1 MSDITERIAALSPE
15 QRALFE
21 AKLKRR
27 GLSAPKP
34 QVIPRRKQQNYPRL
48 SFDQERIWLVDQIE
62 PGNPA
67 YNIFSVSRLNGR
79 VDLAVME
86 RALNEVVRRHET
98 LRTTFTE
105 IGGEPRQVIAP
116 SLFIPLDVIDLRPE
130 PPAERERLA
139 DALIREATAR
149 SFELARGPLARFGMV
164 RVRDEEFLL
173 HYTVHHTCID
183 RWSADIIET
192 EMVAF
197 YLAFLEGR
205 PSPLPELPIQFADFA
220 EWQRDWLQGEAL
232 EEQVAYWRRQLDG
245 VPHVLELPTDRPR
258 PPLQTFNGA
267 RRTVI
272 LPKQMLDGLKGL
284 ARREQTTMFTL
295 CLALYK
301 TLLYRYTRQDDILIG
316 VAVANRNRPET
327 LGLIGYFLNMLV
339 MRTNFS
345 GDPTFREL
353 LGREKESV
361 TGAFAH
367 GEFPFG
373 RLMQEIRP
381 RHDASRNPLFQVA
394 YIYLDFE
401 TPGEIDKTGFTA
413 APVLWDNGSSRFE
426 MTLALTDFTD
436 GLEVTIEYNT
446 DLFDGETIGRTL
458 GHFSTLV
465 AGVVNAPDERVAR
478 LPLLTAAERR
488 EALAVWSDAATPFP
502 RDKSIQQLFEEQAGL
517 TPDNVALDFGGERS
531 TYGELNARANRLA
544 HHLRSLGV
552 GAEVPVGF
560 MLERSAGMV
569 VTLLAILK
577 AGGAYVP
584 LDPAYPLERL
594 DFMLRDARLSVL
606 VTEER
611 LLDALPAFFG
621 QVVCLDAD
629 ATVIDAASAENP
641 PVEVTGDNL
650 AYVIYTSG
658 STGVPKGI
666 SITHRAVVRLVRD
679 TNYVE
684 VEPTDRIAHASS
696 ATFDAATFE
705 LWGALLNGARVVGI
719 NRDVAL
725 SPAALAAQISEDGIS
740 ILFLTTALFNQ
751 IAGAEPRAF
760 APLRA
765 LLFGGEAVEP
775 RWVRRVLEEGPPRR
789 LLHVYG
795 PTESTTYATWHEVEE
810 VPLDAT
816 TVPIGGPLSNT
827 QLYVLDAAFEPVP
840 VGVPGELYIGGE
852 GLARGYLSRPGLTA
866 EKFIPHPFGGEPGA
880 RVYRTGDLVR
890 RLPAGAV
897 EFVGRADNQVKVRGF
912 RIELEEI
919 EAALRS
925 HPAVE
930 EAAVLARED
939 GGEERRLVAYLS
951 CGGAE
956 LPKASEWR
964 GFVGSKLPD
973 YMIPAAFVVLEKLPL
988 TSSGKVDRRALPAPD
1003 QSRPEL
1009 AEAFVAPASPAE
1021 VTLAGIWADV
1031 LGVERVGAHDSF
1043 FDLGGDS
1050 LTAIQVV
1057 AKAREREL
1065 PLTIQQLFQY
1075 STVAELAREARP
1087 EGVAARVER
1096 VPPFGLVGEEDRARM
1111 PEGVEDA
1118 YPLTR
1123 MQAGMVYHSE
1133 YAPGTAVYHEIFSFH
1148 IQAQFDE
1155 GLLRS
1160 CFEELMGHHPV
1171 LRTSFDLS
1179 SYSEPLQLVH
1189 ERVPLP
1195 FRVEDLTHLTEEEQR
1210 AAVTAYIEAE
1220 RGKVFDWTRAPLL
1233 NLSIQRRGGGSFQ
1246 LILDFHH
1253 SIFDGWSLSSFLADL
1268 FRHYV
1273 SMLTEGEGGLGPPPS
1288 ILYSDYVA
1296 LEVAAMR
1303 SEEHQRFWLER
1314 LGGAQPTLLPR
1325 LPAAAREAG
1334 GPPCVKYREV
1344 LIPAELSDGLKRLSS
1359 VAGVPLKS
1367 VLLASH
1373 FRVLSLL
1380 SGRDEAVTGLA
1391 TNGRPE
1397 ELDGDRV
1404 IGMFLNTLPL
1414 LLRLPGGSWVELA
1427 RAAFEAEREMLSFR
1441 HYPLSEL
1448 QRLLGARALFDVGFN
1463 YTHFHVAHGM
1473 LDLPE
1478 LKVLGFEGISETSFA
1493 LLADFDLDLLE
1504 SQVRLALKYDSN
1516 EFTPEQIEAV
1526 AGYYGS
1532 TLAAMAGHPYERYEA
1547 RTLLPEAELRRQLEV
1562 WNETARPYPRERPI
1576 HRLFEEQ
1583 AGRAPE
1589 ATALEFEGGRLS
1601 YAELNAHA
1609 NRLAHHLRGAG
1620 VGTED
1625 VVAVMAGRT
1634 PEAIVGLLAVL
1645 KAGGAYLPLD
1655 PTHPPERL
1663 RFMLDD
1669 ARVKVV
1675 LTLGDAADEFRNEQR
1690 RVVRLDVEREE
1701 IERGPA
1707 ENPPAHANAE
1717 NLAYVIYTSGSTG
1730 RPKGV
1735 AVTHANVVRL
1745 VKGTDYADFDEG
1757 EVFLQLAPL
1766 SFDASTF
1773 EVWGS
1778 LLNGARLVVMPAEN
1792 PSLEE
1797 LARALARHRVTTLWL
1812 TAGLFH
1818 QMVEAHADAL
1828 RALSQL
1834 LAGGDVLSPSH
1845 VRRLLEGG
1853 GPPKLIN
1860 GYGPTEGTT
1869 FTCCHVMTEAPPAGL
1884 PVPIGRPI
1892 ANTRVY
1898 VLDARLRPVPVGT
1911 TGELYIGGDG
1921 LARGYLNRP
1930 GLTAASFI
1938 PDPFGGE
1945 PGARLYRTGDLA
1957 RYLPDGLIEFV
1968 GRGDF
1973 QVKVRGFRIELGEVE
1988 AALNSHPDVKEAVVA
2003 AHSDVGDKRL
2013 VAYVVGREAEESAL
2027 TSALRR
2033 HLDERLP
2040 AYMMPARFVVLERM
2054 PLTPNGKI
2062 DRRALPSPAAARP
2075 DLGHPFVA
2083 PSTPTEEALAHIWSR
2098 VLGLD
2103 RVGLHDNFFELGGNS
2118 LSATQLVS
2126 QVRKSFDVELPLRAL
2141 FEHPTVAALALVFED
2156 ALVRQMDEL
2165 TDEEAERLLE
2175 EEL

>member
-1 MSDITERIAALSPE
+1 MSDIIERIAALSPE

-21 AKLKRR
+21 AKLKQR
-27 GLSAPKP
+27 GLSAPRP

-79 VDLAVME
+79 VDLPVME

-130 PPAERERLA
+130 PPEERERVA
-139 DALIREATAR
+139 DALIREATSR

-164 RVRDEEFLL
+164 RVGEEEFLL

-197 YLAFLEGR
+197 YLAFLEDK

-220 EWQRDWLQGEAL
+220 EWQRDWLQGEVLA
-232 EEQVAYWRRQLDG
+232 EQVAYWRNQLDS
-245 VPHVLELPTDRPR
+245 VAHVLELPTDRPR
-258 PPLQTFNGA
+258 PPAQTFNGA

-272 LPKQMLDGLKGL
+272 LPKSTLDGLKGF

-301 TLLYRYTRQDDILIG
+301 TLLYRYTRQEDILVG

-345 GDPTFREL
+345 GDPTFREV
-353 LGREKESV
+353 LGREKEGV

-413 APVLWDNGSSRFE
+413 SPVLWDNGSSRFE
-426 MTLALTDFTD
+426 MTLALTDFTE

-446 DLFDGETIGRTL
+446 DLFDDATIGRVL

-465 AGVVNAPDERVAR
+465 EAVVTDPDQRVTR
-478 LPLLTAAERR
+478 LPLLAAAERH
-488 EALAVWSDAATPFP
+488 EALVEWNDAATPFP
-502 RDKSIQQLFEEQAGL
+502 RDKSIQQLFEEQAER
-517 TPDNVALDFGGERS
+517 TPDNVALNFGGERL
-531 TYGELNARANRLA
+531 TYRELNRRANRLA
-544 HHLRSLGV
+544 HHLRLLGV

-584 LDPAYPLERL
+584 LDSSYPLERL
-594 DFMLRDARLSVL
+594 DFMLQDARLSVL
-606 VTEER
+606 VTEEP

-629 ATVIDAASAENP
+629 ADVIDAASEENLASI
-641 PVEVTGDNL
+641 VSGDNL
-650 AYVIYTSG
+650 AYIIYTSG

-666 SITHRAVVRLVRD
+666 SITHRAVVRLVRE
-679 TNYVE
+679 TNYVR
-684 VEPTDRIAHASS
+684 VEPSDRIAHASS

-705 LWGALLNGARVVGI
+705 LWGALLNGAQVVGI
-719 NRDVAL
+719 NREVAL
-725 SPAALAAQISEDGIS
+725 SPAALAAQIRDDEIS

-760 APLRA
+760 APLRT

-775 RWVRRVLEEGPPRR
+775 RWVRRVLAEGAPGR

-795 PTESTTYATWHEVEE
+795 PTESTTYATWYEVRE
-810 VPLDAT
+810 VARDAT

-827 QLYVLDAAFEPVP
+827 QLYVLDAALEPVP
-840 VGVPGELYIGGE
+840 VGVPGELYLGGE
-852 GLARGYLSRPGLTA
+852 GLARGYLNRPELTA
-866 EKFIPHPFGGEPGA
+866 EKFIPRPFGDEPGA
-880 RVYRTGDLVR
+880 RLYRTGDLVR
-890 RLPAGAV
+890 QLPGGAV
-897 EFVGRADNQVKVRGF
+897 EFLGRADNQVKVRGF

-919 EAALRS
+919 EATLRT

-930 EAAVLARED
+930 EAAVVARED

-956 LPKASEWR
+956 IPSASEWR

-973 YMIPAAFVVLEKLPL
+973 YMIPSLFVVMDKLPL

-1009 AEAFVAPASPAE
+1009 TEAYVAPASAAE
-1021 VTLAGIWADV
+1021 VVLAGIWADV
-1031 LGVERVGAHDSF
+1031 LGVEQVGVQDNF

-1057 AKAREREL
+1057 AQAREREL
-1065 PLTIQQLFQY
+1065 PLTIQQLFQHP
-1075 STVAELAREARP
+1075 TVGALAREARP
-1087 EGVAARVER
+1087 EVGAARAERVAA
-1096 VPPFGLVGEEDRARM
+1096 FGLVGEEDRALM

-1123 MQAGMVYHSE
+1123 MQAGMIFHSE

-1148 IQAQFDE
+1148 IQAPLDVE
-1155 GLLRS
+1155 LLRS

-1179 SYSEPLQLVH
+1179 NFSEPLQLVH
-1189 ERVPLP
+1189 ERVRLP
-1195 FRVEDLTHLTEEEQR
+1195 CRVEDLTHLTEEEQR
-1210 AAVTAYIEAE
+1210 TAVIAYIETE
-1220 RGKVFDWTRAPLL
+1220 RSKVFDWTRAPLL
-1233 NLSIQRRGGGSFQ
+1233 RLLIQRRSGNSFQ
-1246 LILDFHH
+1246 FILDFHH

-1268 FRHYV
+1268 FQYYS
-1273 SMLTEGEGGLGPPPS
+1273 SMLTKGVGALSPPPA

-1296 LEVAAMR
+1296 LEGAAMR
-1303 SEEHQRFWLER
+1303 SEEHRRFWLEQ
-1314 LGGAQPTLLPR
+1314 LGGAQPTLVPR
-1325 LPAAAREAG
+1325 LSTALREAG
-1334 GPPCVKYREV
+1334 GPPHIQYREV
-1344 LIPAELSDGLKRLSS
+1344 DIPAEVSDGLKHLSS

-1367 VLLASH
+1367 VLLAAH
-1373 FRVLSLL
+1373 FRVLSML
-1380 SGRDEAVTGLA
+1380 SGRDVAVTGLA

-1397 ELDGDRV
+1397 ESDGDRLV
-1404 IGMFLNTLPL
+1404 GLFLNTLPL
-1414 LLRLPGGSWVELA
+1414 VLRLPGGTWVELV

-1448 QRLLGARALFDVGFN
+1448 QRLVGARALFDVGFN

-1473 LDLPE
+1473 LDLPGF
-1478 LKVLGFEGISETSFA
+1478 KVLGFEGLSETSFA

-1504 SQVRLALKYDSN
+1504 SQVRLALKYDDN
-1516 EFTPEQIEAV
+1516 EFMPEQIESV
-1526 AGYYGS
+1526 AGYYQS
-1532 TLAAMAGHPYERYEA
+1532 TLAAMAGQPYELYEA
-1547 RTLLPEAELRRQLEV
+1547 RTLLPETELRLQLET
-1562 WNETARPYPRERPI
+1562 WNETKRPYPRGHSI
-1576 HRLFEEQ
+1576 HQLFEEQ
-1583 AGRAPE
+1583 VERAPE
-1589 ATALEFEGGRLS
+1589 ATGLEFEGGRLS
-1601 YAELNAHA
+1601 YAKLNAHA
-1609 NRLAHHLRGAG
+1609 NRLAHHLRRAG
-1620 VGTED
+1620 VATED
-1625 VVAVMAGRT
+1625 TVAVIAERT
-1634 PEAIVGLLAVL
+1634 PEAIVCLLAVL

-1655 PTHPPERL
+1655 PRHPAERL

-1675 LTLGDAADEFRNEQR
+1675 LTLGDSADEFGNEQR
-1690 RVVRLDVEREE
+1690 RIIRLDAEREE
-1701 IERGPA
+1701 IERESA
-1707 ENPPAHANAE
+1707 KNPPARANAE

-1730 RPKGV
+1730 VPKGV

-1745 VKGTDYADFDEG
+1745 VKGADYASFDKN

-1778 LLNGARLVVMPAEN
+1778 LLNGAKLVVMPAEN
-1792 PSLEE
+1792 PTLAE
-1797 LARALARHRVTTLWL
+1797 LAQALVRHGVTTLWL

-1818 QMVEAHADAL
+1818 QMVEAHADSL
-1828 RALSQL
+1828 RGLGQL
-1834 LAGGDVLSPSH
+1834 LAGGDVLSPAH
-1845 VRRLLEGG
+1845 VRKLLEEG
-1853 GPPKLIN
+1853 GPLMLIN

-1869 FTCCHVMTEAPPAGL
+1869 FTCCHAMTEAPLAGL

-1892 ANTRVY
+1892 ANARVY

-1911 TGELYIGGDG
+1911 TGELFIGGDG

-1930 GLTAASFI
+1930 DLTAASFI
-1938 PDPFGGE
+1938 PDPFGTE
-1945 PGARLYRTGDLA
+1945 PGARLYRTGDLV

-1968 GRGDF
+1968 GRSDF
-1973 QVKVRGFRIELGEVE
+1973 QVKVRGFRIELGEIE
-1988 AALNSHPDVKEAVVA
+1988 AALNSHPYVVEAAVA
-2003 AHSDVGDKRL
+2003 AHSDGGDKSL
-2013 VAYVVGREAEESAL
+2013 VAYVVAARESEQTAL
-2027 TSALRR
+2027 TSELRR
-2033 HLDERLP
+2033 HLGERLP
-2040 AYMMPARFVVLERM
+2040 GYMMPARFVVLEQM
-2054 PLTPNGKI
+2054 PLTPNGKV
-2062 DRRALPSPAAARP
+2062 DRHALPAPAAARP
-2075 DLGHPFVA
+2075 DLGHLFVA
-2083 PSTPTEEALAHIWSR
+2083 PSTPTEEALAHLWSK

-2103 RVGLHDNFFELGGNS
+2103 RVGIHDDFFELGGHS

-2126 QVRKSFDVELPLRAL
+2126 QVRKSFDVELPLRSL
-2141 FEHPTVAALALVFED
+2141 FEHPTVARLALVFED
-2156 ALVRQMDEL
+2156 ALVRQMNEL
-2165 TDEEAERLLE
+2165 SDEEAERLLE
-2175 EEL
+2175 E